1 MDALMVI
8 LPVTLYILGIILLIV
23 LIVLGIKLI
32 ETIDRANVV
41 LDDIEK
47 KTKSLNGVF
56 HMIDTVTDTL
66 SYVSDSLVEGIV
78 SGISRLFSK
87 KEKRKKKKE
96 MDEDE

>member
-1 MDALMVI
+1 M
-8 LPVTLYILGIILLIV
+8 II
-23 LIVLGIKLI
+23 LGIKLI

-66 SYVSDSLVEGIV
+66 SFLSDGLIEGIV
-78 SGISRLFSK
+78 SGISRVFSRK
-87 KEKRKKKKE
+87 DHKKRKKE
-96 MDEDE
+96 MEDYE